1 VPTVIGRVSVTFDD
15 ELQDARLYV
24 HG

>member
-1 VPTVIGRVSVTFDD
+1 VPTVNGRVSVTFDD